1 MGHLDLIIII
11 CLFILCVINYIYF
24 YIQNTEIRLYK
35 YIKTGDIFIENGI
48 TLRKVKIVDYY
59 IDDTGRILVDFIYID
74 ENNIPMSE
82 VHRKSLYNFDVHFH
96 KKLN

>member
-35 YIKTGDIFIENGI
+35 YIKTGDIFIENDI

-59 IDDTGRILVDFIYID
+59 IDDTGRILIDFVYID
-74 ENNIPMSE
+74 ENNNPISE
-82 VHRKSLYNFDVHFH
+82 VHTKSLYNFDIHFR

>member
-35 YIKTGDIFIENGI
+35 YIKTGDIFIENDI

-59 IDDTGRILVDFIYID
+59 IDDTGRILIDFIYID
-74 ENNIPMSE
+74 ENNIPISE
-82 VHRKSLYNFDVHFH
+82 VHTKSLYNFDIHFR

>member
-1 MGHLDLIIII
+1 MGHLDLIIIV

-35 YIKTGDIFIENGI
+35 YIKTGDIFIENDT

-59 IDDTGRILVDFIYID
+59 IDDTGRILIDFIYID
-74 ENNIPMSE
+74 ENKIPISE
-82 VHRKSLYNFDVHFH
+82 VHTKSLYNFDIHFR
-96 KKLN
+96 KKIN